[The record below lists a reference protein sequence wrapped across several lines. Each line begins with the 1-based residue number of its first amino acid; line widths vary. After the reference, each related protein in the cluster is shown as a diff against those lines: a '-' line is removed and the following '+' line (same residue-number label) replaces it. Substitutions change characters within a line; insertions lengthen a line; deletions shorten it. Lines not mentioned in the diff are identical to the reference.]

1 MDIPFGGAKGG
12 VSVDPKDLSER
23 ELEILTRKLVQ
34 VRAGWAGGCAHGWVR
49 AWVGGWFPPSR
60 PRLLSRRRLALTHCV
75 PTLHPCHHLSMPVFL
90 LSSLQALRPVLGAHK
105 GNPCVHHSPP
115 YYSLSSL
122 QALRPIL
129 GTYEDIPAPDM
140 NTGAREMA
148 W

>member
-1 MDIPFGGAKGG
+1 
-12 VSVDPKDLSER
+12 
-23 ELEILTRKLVQ
+23 
-34 VRAGWAGGCAHGWVR
+34 
-49 AWVGGWFPPSR
+49 
-60 PRLLSRRRLALTHCV
+60 
-75 PTLHPCHHLSMPVFL
+75 MPVFL

-105 GNPCVHHSPP
+105 GNRCVHHSPP